1 MNICGCKTKCDCTIL
16 AVIASVIAGIV
27 TTFLTF
33 SGTIVIPQFVLWI
46 FFGIVLGFLGLSLI
60 TAPFIGKREA
70 NTCLCTSL
78 TSFFVGIFGT
88 VLLSLALVLID
99 IAAGGILASI
109 LTGLLFGLFTLA
121 ITSAACIVKNLFDC
135 GS

>member
-1 MNICGCKTKCDCTIL
+1 MNICCCKTKCDCTII

-27 TTFLTF
+27 ATFLTF
-33 SGTIVIPQFVLWI
+33 SGTITIPQFVLWI
-46 FFGIVLGFLGLSLI
+46 FFGVALGLLGLSVVA
-60 TAPFIGKREA
+60 APCIGKREA
-70 NTCLCTSL
+70 NTCLCASL
-78 TSFFVGIFGT
+78 TSLFVGIFGT
-88 VLLSLALVLID
+88 VLFSLVLVLVD

-109 LTGLLFGLFTLA
+109 LTGLLFGLFALA

>member
-1 MNICGCKTKCDCTIL
+1 MNICCCKTKCDCTII

-27 TTFLTF
+27 ATFLTF
-33 SGTIVIPQFVLWI
+33 SGTITIPQFVLWI
-46 FFGIVLGFLGLSLI
+46 FFGVALGLLGLSLVA
-60 TAPFIGKREA
+60 APFIGKRES
-70 NTCLCTSL
+70 NTCLCASL
-78 TSFFVGIFGT
+78 TSLFVGVFGT
-88 VLLSLALVLID
+88 VLFSLVLVLVD

-109 LTGLLFGLFTLA
+109 LTGLLFGLFALT